1 MRVGESGL
9 TGGLLVLGHGAHD
22 PVEDG
27 LGAFEWNRVGS
38 DNTENANE
46 GAMYGELIVERTEAD
61 GGRHESF
68 VLTPLTR
75 LQAFVG
81 VAERRA
87 SESEGAAA
95 EVIGLDEG
103 AESWFHAIF

>member
-1 MRVGESGL
+1 MGDGSRFEGCAGESGR
-9 TGGLLVLGHGAHD
+9 GCGAVVPGLGAHD

-38 DNTENANE
+38 DDTENANE
-46 GAMYGELIVERTEAD
+46 GAMYGEPIGERTEAD

-75 LQAFVG
+75 LQTVVG
-81 VAERRA
+81 VT
-87 SESEGAAA
+87 
-95 EVIGLDEG
+95 
-103 AESWFHAIF
+103 